1 MRGLQR
7 ILKALGIASVAILC
21 VAPAIAQT
29 IPGPAN
35 NGRECQT
42 IRTCNFSRDAEVRGC
57 LSSYTCR
64 TCRFVRASC
73 SIGTAQGACQ
83 KLRCSWGG

>member
-7 ILKALGIASVAILC
+7 VLMSIGLASMVALSAAPSV
-21 VAPAIAQT
+21 AQT
-29 IPGPAN
+29 IAGPAN

-42 IRTCNFSRDAEVRGC
+42 IRTCNFARGAEVRGC

-64 TCRFVRASC
+64 TCRFVKASC

-83 KLRCSWGG
+83 KLRCTWGG